1 MCTGAFKKKLNY
13 CSQMLLL
20 LQYMNCKL
28 KFYIVVFLLY
38 FEKKYYNVDI
48 TVGCYH
54 HGQHLAQGHQKD

>member
-1 MCTGAFKKKLNY
+1 MHWSILKKT
-13 CSQMLLL
+13 QLLFSDVAVVAVYE
-20 LQYMNCKL
+20 LQVKIL
-28 KFYIVVFLLY
+28 HSSFLLY